1 MAFEAVSEERLAE
14 ARNLLDNGATY
25 AQVKESTGLSYP
37 TIRKYF
43 GKKDPKPGGRRS
55 QPRSTTPKKK
65 AGQPTDEQL
74 TSTFTKVAVAPA
86 VPMMLLF
93 HCEFCATHFKDSGP
107 EAAAKLVELSQDNP
121 ALRSVLETVWKW
133 GEEVAWATLLASYVG
148 IPLAHHL
155 APNFLYGVLQMFT
168 NLPPRGPAAQ
178 PHTHAHAGTNGATGF
193 ESLDDETLMRMAQ
206 SMGIKVE
213 PNPPGPADVTLS
225 PDDVTEYADTPEEGT
240 TPSDSSDAAT
250 VSPDAFETVAADSDT
265 SE

>member
-1 MAFEAVSEERLAE
+1 MPFEKVSDERLAE
-14 ARNLLDNGATY
+14 AKHLLDTGATY

-37 TIRKYF
+37 TLRKYF
-43 GKKDPKPGGRRS
+43 GRKDPKPGGRRTP
-55 QPRSTTPKKK
+55 PRTSAPKRK

-93 HCEFCATHFKDSGP
+93 HCEFCATHFKENGP
-107 EAAAKLVELSQDNP
+107 DAAVRLVEMSQDNP

-155 APNFLYGVLQMFT
+155 APNFMYGVLQMFT
-168 NLPPRGPAAQ
+168 NLPPRGPVSQ
-178 PHTHAHAGTNGATGF
+178 PHTHTHPGANGATGF
-193 ESLDDETLMRMAQ
+193 EGLDDETLMRMAQ

-213 PNPPGPADVTLS
+213 PTPPGPPSVTLS
-225 PDDVTEYADTPEEGT
+225 PDDIIDYADTAEEAT
-240 TPSDSSDAAT
+240 ASPDSQDAAT
-250 VSPDAFETVAADSDT
+250 VTPDAFETVAADSDA